1 MKVRRRQTRQSKHII
16 SGKGKYWEAEDLCFS
31 LLSDPL
37 AICQRYGD
45 WQLHV
50 KARENV
56 WNDHKWLIKLDACLA
71 VLESANGRPF
81 QIPNQNPTH
90 KVCVCIPVCVCP
102 LVVTPSVVWWLS
114 ACVAFIDWPARR

>member
-1 MKVRRRQTRQSKHII
+1 VLRGVHKKDGPARTWEKYKQNPKVKRMKVRRRQTRQSKHII

-56 WNDHKWLIKLDACLA
+56 
-71 VLESANGRPF
+71 
-81 QIPNQNPTH
+81 
-90 KVCVCIPVCVCP
+90 
-102 LVVTPSVVWWLS
+102 
-114 ACVAFIDWPARR
+114 